1 MPMYA
6 AGRVPPDLVRRGR
19 VLRPVDAE
27 GIYVQP
33 RPEFKRLVEAG
44 ALHRLANGQY
54 AVVPDDAV
62 GLNWLP
68 ELEAVA
74 MGIATTGG
82 RTNAAA
88 LMGISAAR
96 LHAAIPRVVN
106 VAVVAVADHRR
117 NIHLVDRDA
126 EIRFVR
132 RTIEDLDLQR
142 QHTELGDGWVTTI
155 EQTALDLIARPQ
167 LGGAPNAAEEAVD
180 ALLGRADLDLLHGL
194 AQKQRHLAALKRAL
208 EARH

>member
-1 MPMYA
+1 MPYA
-6 AGRVPPDLVRRGR
+6 AGRIPPDLVRRGR

-33 RPEFKRLVEAG
+33 RPEFKRLEQAG
-44 ALHRLANGQY
+44 ALHRLANGHY

-62 GLNWLP
+62 GTNWLP
-68 ELEAVA
+68 DLEAVA
-74 MGIATTGG
+74 MGVATTGG

-106 VAVVAVADHRR
+106 VAVVAVADHRS
-117 NIHLVDRDA
+117 NIRLVDRDA
-126 EIRFVR
+126 EIQFVR
-132 RTIEDLDLQR
+132 RTVDNLDLQR
-142 QHTELGDGWVTTI
+142 QDTELGSGWVTTV
-155 EQTALDLIARPQ
+155 EQTTLDLIARPH
-167 LGGAPNAAEEAVD
+167 LGGVAEAAEEAVD
-180 ALLGRADLDLLHGL
+180 ALLGRADHELLRDL

-208 EARH
+208 SARN